1 MNGITAQAMMDTF
14 AALQAA
20 DPVKAESLF
29 GQIAVQLKV
38 AEGEQKR
45 TAVIDGV
52 KLLLEDVSAELVD
65 LIPPGYVLKVSHIG
79 ATKDGDKDVPARLAF
94 SVDFPGGL
102 STPGSAATKGGGK
115 ARATGKLAA
124 VKLDGADIVGPS
136 WRTLLDVLN
145 AALKAAGKVEIKVPS
160 SSFNARALI
169 MGAAAK
175 TPGLVYVGD
184 IDAPSK

>member
-1 MNGITAQAMMDTF
+1 MMDTF

-20 DPVKAESLF
+20 DPVKAESLY
-29 GQIAVQLKV
+29 GQLNAVLKV

-45 TAVIDGV
+45 NAVIDGV
-52 KLLLEDVSAELVD
+52 KLLLEDVAAELVD
-65 LIPPGYVLKVSHIG
+65 LIPAGYVLKVSHIG
-79 ATKDGDKDVPARLAF
+79 GTKDGDKEVPARLAF

-102 STPGSAATKGGGK
+102 STPGSAATKTGK
-115 ARATGKLAA
+115 ARATGKLAK
-124 VKLDGADIVGPS
+124 VTLDGADIVGPS
-136 WRTLLDVLN
+136 WRTLLDALN
-145 AALKAAGKVEIKVPS
+145 AALKAAGKTEIKVPS

-184 IDAPSK
+184 IDAPAPAK